1 MWQPN
6 AKYNWCDAFKE
17 EHGNLGDA
25 LLLDHFRQLAI
36 FLQGYTGR
44 HTKIPSV
51 KQQQW
56 GLGDVSGAQDALL
69 SHWVASPL
77 LVSLAK
83 KYQYL

>member
-51 KQQQW
+51 KQQQ
-56 GLGDVSGAQDALL
+56 
-69 SHWVASPL
+69 
-77 LVSLAK
+77 
-83 KYQYL
+83 